1 MAAWSE
7 SFVAIAASVS
17 TTSTKQRVL
26 IFRDEIPTILTNSGE
41 LLGCLIAAK
50 MLRNWFLCFAYVIW
64 TSSLWIFSPLL
75 ETKARRDSTLGNCNV
90 CLVEYDEECKE
101 IGIGVV
107 RRFYEGDSTFGIS
120 MDDNLFIYNKPKQF
134 KGS

>member
-41 LLGCLIAAK
+41 LLGCLVTAR
-50 MLRNWFLCFAYVIW
+50 MLRNWFLCFAYVLW
-64 TSSLWIFSPLL
+64 TSSLWIFSLFGKLKQGEILL
-75 ETKARRDSTLGNCNV
+75 WVTVMSV
-90 CLVEYDEECKE
+90 
-101 IGIGVV
+101 
-107 RRFYEGDSTFGIS
+107 
-120 MDDNLFIYNKPKQF
+120 
-134 KGS
+134 